1 MEKATHQ
8 QTKAHN
14 RNLVLKTI
22 FEHEAISRAEIARK
36 TQLTRATVS
45 ELVNELLTEGIVEE
59 VGTGASIGGKSPILL
74 SLVPDSR
81 FLIGVN
87 LGQDNFIASV
97 VNLRGEIKETIESPA
112 LRHNPDETLALVIDM
127 LESLLQK
134 QWKPIVGIGIGAPGL
149 IHTRQ
154 GMVLRAVNLD
164 WENFPLAH
172 RLEEQFHL
180 PVSILNDSQATAIG
194 EFVYGKHAASG
205 NLIVVNIRH
214 GIGAG
219 ILINGQLFQGDG
231 SAAGEIGHVVV
242 NPQGDVCRCG
252 KRGCLETIASAG
264 AVLRRTGVSTL
275 AEALELWEKGNSDI
289 QKVVTEAGNTLG
301 EALAHLVGALNIHR
315 IVLTGEMTRFGEPW
329 LDAVRQSMRRAAFHP
344 LVQDTC
350 LEIGTLDY
358 RACILGAAAFMV
370 LEDYDLLFLQEH

>member
-8 QTKAHN
+8 QTKVHN

-22 FEHEAISRAEIARK
+22 FEHDSISRAEIARK

-45 ELVNELLTEGIVEE
+45 ELVNELLAEGIVKE

-87 LGQDNFIASV
+87 LAQDHFIASV
-97 VNLRGEIKETIESPA
+97 VNLRGDIKETIQVPA
-112 LRHNPDETLALVIDM
+112 LQHNPEETLTLVM
-127 LESLLQK
+127 SLLERLLAK
-134 QWKPIVGIGIGAPGL
+134 NWRPIVGIGIGAPGL

-154 GMVLRAVNLD
+154 GIVLRAVNLD

-172 RLEEQFHL
+172 LLEERFHL

-194 EFVYGKHAASG
+194 EFVYGKHASRS
-205 NLIVVNIRH
+205 NLVVVNIRH

-219 ILINGQLFQGDG
+219 ILINGRLFQGDG

-242 NPQGDVCRCG
+242 RPEGDMCRCG

-264 AVLRRTGVSTL
+264 AVIRRSGVSSL
-275 AEALELWEKGNSDI
+275 SEALERWEDGDPALQSI
-289 QKVVTEAGNTLG
+289 VAEAGNALG
-301 EALAHLVGALNIHR
+301 EALAHLVGALNIHC
-315 IVLTGEMTRFGEPW
+315 IVLTGEMTRFGETW
-329 LDAVRQSMRRAAFHP
+329 LENVRQSMQKAAFHP

-350 LEIGTLDY
+350 LEIGSLDY

-370 LEDYDLLFLQEH
+370 LENYDLLFLQEH

>member
-8 QTKAHN
+8 QTKVHN

-22 FEHEAISRAEIARK
+22 FEHDSISRAEIARK

-45 ELVNELLTEGIVEE
+45 ELVNELLAEGIVEE

-87 LGQDNFIASV
+87 LAQDHFIASV
-97 VNLRGEIKETIESPA
+97 VNLRGEIKETVQVPA
-112 LRHNPDETLALVIDM
+112 LRHNPEETLALVIDM
-127 LESLLQK
+127 LERLLANN
-134 QWKPIVGIGIGAPGL
+134 WRPIVGIGIGAPGL

-154 GMVLRAVNLD
+154 GIVLRAVNLD

-172 RLEEQFHL
+172 LLEERFHL

-194 EFVYGKHAASG
+194 EFVYGKQPSRS
-205 NLIVVNIRH
+205 NLVVVNIRH

-219 ILINGQLFQGDG
+219 ILINGRLFQGDG

-242 NPQGDVCRCG
+242 RPDGEVCRCG

-264 AVLRRTGVSTL
+264 AVIRRTGTTSL
-275 AEALELWEKGNSDI
+275 SEALERWEHGDPALQSI
-289 QKVVTEAGNTLG
+289 ITEAGNALG
-301 EALAHLVGALNIHR
+301 EALAHLVGALNIHC
-315 IVLTGEMTRFGEPW
+315 IVLTGEMTRFGEAW
-329 LDAVRQSMRRAAFHP
+329 LDTVRQSMQKTAFHP

-370 LEDYDLLFLQEH
+370 LENYDLLFLQER

>member
-172 RLEEQFHL
+172 LLEERFHM

-194 EFVYGKHAASG
+194 EFVYGKHVSSG

-219 ILINGQLFQGDG
+219 ILINGRLFQGDG

-264 AVLRRTGVSTL
+264 AVLRRTGVASL
-275 AEALELWEKGNSDI
+275 SEALERWENGNSGM
-289 QKVVTEAGNTLG
+289 QAVVAEAGNALG
-301 EALAHLVGALNIHR
+301 EALAHLVGALNIHH

-329 LDAVRQSMRRAAFHP
+329 LESVRHAMQKAAFHP
-344 LVQDTC
+344 LVEDTR
-350 LEIGTLDY
+350 LEIGMLDY